1 MKRVG
6 IREFKDKATALIA
19 EEKGLIIER
28 HGKPVGFYIPLV
40 KKDKAKAQE
49 AAQKLEHTIENILT
63 RTGMTR
69 EEFEA
74 AWDEAGRSDEPSG
87 A

>member
-6 IREFKDKATALIA
+6 VREFKTKATALIA
-19 EEKGLIIER
+19 EAETLVIEK
-28 HGKPVGFYIPLV
+28 HGKPVGFYIPLRQ
-40 KKDKAKAQE
+40 KDKAKAR
-49 AAQKLEHTIENILT
+49 AAAERLEQTLAGILQ

-69 EEFEA
+69 EEFER
-74 AWDEAGRSDEPSG
+74 AWDEAGRRG

>member
-6 IREFKDKATALIA
+6 VREFKEKATALIA
-19 EEKGLIIER
+19 EADTLVIEK
-28 HGKPVGFYIPLV
+28 HGKPVGFYIPLRQ
-40 KKDKAKAQE
+40 KDKAQARE
-49 AAQKLEHTIENILT
+49 AAERLEQVLEGILQ

-69 EEFEA
+69 EEFDR
-74 AWDEAGRSDEPSG
+74 AWDEAGRRD